1 MCAAYLTDGRRT
13 FFTLSKSSPRTII
26 CPHRNSFRETA
37 SFTMIRALIF
47 DFDGLIL
54 DTEMPAFQAW
64 QELYAEQ
71 GCSLSIVEWADH
83 IGTAMDAF
91 DPCGELET
99 RLERPLDCEAIR
111 LKYRQREHELL
122 DGQVVLPGVEDYLAD
137 ARCLRLKLAI
147 ASSSD
152 CAWVTGH
159 LARLGLRHH
168 FDAIKGAED
177 VEKAKPDPDL
187 YLAALDA
194 LKTPAH
200 QAVALEDSPNGVR
213 AAQAAG
219 LFCVAVP
226 NMLTRLLDLHHAD
239 LVLPSLANM
248 PLENLL
254 AEVETRLQG

>member
-1 MCAAYLTDGRRT
+1 
-13 FFTLSKSSPRTII
+13 
-26 CPHRNSFRETA
+26 
-37 SFTMIRALIF
+37 MIRALIF

-54 DTEMPAFQAW
+54 DTETPAFQAW

-71 GCSLSIVEWADH
+71 GGSLSLMEWADY
-83 IGTAMDAF
+83 IGAAIDAF
-91 DPCGELET
+91 DPCQALET
-99 RLERPLDCEAIR
+99 QLGRPLDCAAIR
-111 LKYRQREHELL
+111 LRYRQRERTLL
-122 DGQVVLPGVEDYLAD
+122 ESQVVLPGVEDYLAE
-137 ARCLRLKLAI
+137 ARRLHLKLAI

-168 FDAIKGAED
+168 FDAIKGADD
-177 VEKAKPDPDL
+177 VEKAKPAPDL
-187 YLAALDA
+187 YLAALDT
-194 LKTPAH
+194 LKIPAH

-226 NMLTRLLDLHHAD
+226 NMLTRLLALDHAD
-239 LVLPSLANM
+239 LVLPCLADR

-254 AEVETRLQG
+254 AEVEARLQG